1 MVPHRQSRI
10 LLILVAIPITLNR
23 HIFQPWKGSLSVIVK
38 KWNIEPVKT
47 YHVHHH
53 LIGGE
58 YNAEQCDKAHQ
69 CAEDAKRR
77 KERNDV

>member
-1 MVPHRQSRI
+1 M
-10 LLILVAIPITLNR
+10 
-23 HIFQPWKGSLSVIVK
+23 IVK